1 MIKIMIVDDHLIV
14 REGIRLILE
23 TEDEYE
29 VVGEAENGQQAL
41 EVLQTVTPD
50 LILLD
55 LNMPILDGLNFMKKL
70 RNIGN
75 ETPIIILT
83 TYKEKQL
90 LAEAVSLGAASYLLK
105 DTGREKL
112 FSTIEAAM
120 RGETLL
126 QPEMLKLLME
136 AQAEKHAPTL
146 LTNKEVIVLQALAR
160 GLKNS
165 EIASE
170 MHVAE
175 RTVKS
180 YLTTIY
186 SKLEVKT
193 RAQAI
198 VVAMEQS
205 YI

>member
-1 MIKIMIVDDHLIV
+1 MIVDDHLIV

-23 TEDEYE
+23 TEDHYE
-29 VVGEAENGQQAL
+29 VIAEAENGQQAL
-41 EVLQTVTPD
+41 DLLQQMTPD

-55 LNMPILDGLNFMKKL
+55 LNMPILDGLNFMIKL
-70 RNIGN
+70 RNEGRTI
-75 ETPIIILT
+75 PIIILT
-83 TYKEKQL
+83 TYKEKEL

-136 AQAEKHAPTL
+136 AQAEKHTPSL
-146 LTNKEVIVLQALAR
+146 LTNKEVLILQALAR

-165 EIASE
+165 EIANE
-170 MHVAE
+170 LHVAE

-186 SKLEVKT
+186 SKLNVKT
-193 RAQAI
+193 RAQAV
-198 VVAMEQS
+198 VVAMEKS

>member
-23 TEDEYE
+23 TEDHYE
-29 VVGEAENGQQAL
+29 VIAEAENGQQAL
-41 EVLQTVTPD
+41 DVLQQMTPD

-55 LNMPILDGLNFMKKL
+55 LNMPILDGLNFMIKL
-70 RNIGN
+70 RNEGRTI
-75 ETPIIILT
+75 PIIILT
-83 TYKEKQL
+83 TYKEKEL

-136 AQAEKHAPTL
+136 AQAEKHTPSL
-146 LTNKEVIVLQALAR
+146 LTNKEVLILQALAR

-165 EIASE
+165 EIANE
-170 MHVAE
+170 LHVAE

-186 SKLEVKT
+186 SKLNVKT
-193 RAQAI
+193 RAQAV
-198 VVAMEQS
+198 VVAMEKS

>member
-1 MIKIMIVDDHLIV
+1 MVNIMIVDDHLIV

-23 TEDEYE
+23 TEDDYT

-41 EVLQTVTPD
+41 AVLESVTPD
-50 LILLD
+50 VILLD
-55 LNMPILDGLNFMKKL
+55 LNMPILDGLNFMQKMK
-70 RNIGN
+70 NIGN
-75 ETPIIILT
+75 TIPIIILT
-83 TYKEKQL
+83 TYKEKAL
-90 LAEAVSLGAASYLLK
+90 LAEAVALGAASYLLK
-105 DTGREKL
+105 DTGRDKL
-112 FSTIEAAM
+112 FATIEAAL

-126 QPEMLKLLME
+126 QPEMLQLLME
-136 AQAEKHAPTL
+136 AQAEKHAPKLFTD
-146 LTNKEVIVLQALAR
+146 KELIVLKALGR

-165 EIASE
+165 EIAEE

-186 SKLEVKT
+186 SKLGVKT

-198 VVAMEQS
+198 VAAMEQS

>member
-1 MIKIMIVDDHLIV
+1 MVNIMIVDDHLIV

-23 TEDEYE
+23 TEDEYT

-41 EVLQTVTPD
+41 AVLESVTPD
-50 LILLD
+50 VILLD
-55 LNMPILDGLNFMKKL
+55 LNMPILDGLNFMQKMK
-70 RNIGN
+70 NIGN
-75 ETPIIILT
+75 TIPIIILT
-83 TYKEKQL
+83 TYKEKAL
-90 LAEAVSLGAASYLLK
+90 LAEAVALGAASYLLK
-105 DTGREKL
+105 DTGRDKL
-112 FSTIEAAM
+112 FATIEAAL

-126 QPEMLKLLME
+126 QPEMLQLLME
-136 AQAEKHAPTL
+136 AQAEKHAPKLFTD
-146 LTNKEVIVLQALAR
+146 KELIVLKALGR

-165 EIASE
+165 EIAEE

-186 SKLEVKT
+186 SKLGVKT

-198 VVAMEQS
+198 VAAMEQS

>member
-198 VVAMEQS
+198 VVAMEHS

>member
-23 TEDEYE
+23 TEDDYE

-41 EVLQTVTPD
+41 EVLQTVVPD

-75 ETPIIILT
+75 KTPIIILT
-83 TYKEKQL
+83 TYKEKEL

-112 FSTIEAAM
+112 FSTIEAAI
-120 RGETLL
+120 RGEILL

-136 AQAEKHAPTL
+136 AQAEKHAPKL
-146 LTNKEVIVLQALAR
+146 LTNKEIVVLQALAT

-170 MHVAE
+170 LHVAE

>member
-23 TEDEYE
+23 TEDHYE
-29 VVGEAENGQQAL
+29 VIAEAENGQQAL
-41 EVLQTVTPD
+41 DVLQQMTPD

-55 LNMPILDGLNFMKKL
+55 LNMPILDELNFMIKL
-70 RNIGN
+70 RNEGRTI
-75 ETPIIILT
+75 PIIILT
-83 TYKEKQL
+83 TYKEKEL

-136 AQAEKHAPTL
+136 AQAEKHTPSL
-146 LTNKEVIVLQALAR
+146 LTNKEVLILQALAR
-160 GLKNS
+160 GFKNS
-165 EIASE
+165 EIANE
-170 MHVAE
+170 LHVAE

-186 SKLEVKT
+186 SKLNVKT
-193 RAQAI
+193 RAQAV
-198 VVAMEQS
+198 VVAMEKS

>member
-23 TEDEYE
+23 TEDHYE
-29 VVGEAENGQQAL
+29 VIAEAENGQQAL
-41 EVLQTVTPD
+41 DVLQQMTPD

-55 LNMPILDGLNFMKKL
+55 LNMPILDGLNFMIKL
-70 RNIGN
+70 RNEGRTI
-75 ETPIIILT
+75 PIIILT
-83 TYKEKQL
+83 TYKEKEL

-136 AQAEKHAPTL
+136 AQAEKHTPSL
-146 LTNKEVIVLQALAR
+146 LTNKEVLILQALAR
-160 GLKNS
+160 GFKNS
-165 EIASE
+165 EIANE
-170 MHVAE
+170 LHVAE

-186 SKLEVKT
+186 SKLNVKT
-193 RAQAI
+193 RAQAV
-198 VVAMEQS
+198 VVAMEKS

>member
-1 MIKIMIVDDHLIV
+1 MVKIMIVDDHLIV

-23 TEDEYE
+23 TADDYE
-29 VVGEAENGQQAL
+29 IVGEAENGQQAL
-41 EVLQTVTPD
+41 EVLQTIVPD

-70 RNIGN
+70 RNIGDI
-75 ETPIIILT
+75 TPIIILT

-112 FSTIEAAM
+112 FSTIDAAI

-136 AQAEKHAPTL
+136 AQAEKYAPKL
-146 LTNKEVIVLQALAR
+146 LTNKEIAVLQALAR

-170 MHVAE
+170 LDVAE

-198 VVAMEQS
+198 VVAMEQA

>member
-1 MIKIMIVDDHLIV
+1 MVKIMIVDDHLIV

-23 TEDEYE
+23 TADDYE
-29 VVGEAENGQQAL
+29 IVGEAENGQQAL
-41 EVLQTVTPD
+41 EVLQTIVPD

-70 RNIGN
+70 RNIGDI
-75 ETPIIILT
+75 TPIIILT

-112 FSTIEAAM
+112 FSTIDAAI

-136 AQAEKHAPTL
+136 A
-146 LTNKEVIVLQALAR
+146 
-160 GLKNS
+160 
-165 EIASE
+165 
-170 MHVAE
+170 
-175 RTVKS
+175 
-180 YLTTIY
+180 
-186 SKLEVKT
+186 
-193 RAQAI
+193 
-198 VVAMEQS
+198 
-205 YI
+205 

>member
-23 TEDEYE
+23 TEDHYE
-29 VVGEAENGQQAL
+29 VMAEAENGQQAL
-41 EVLQTVTPD
+41 DLLQQMTPD

-55 LNMPILDGLNFMKKL
+55 LNMPILDGLNFMIKL
-70 RNIGN
+70 RNEGRTI
-75 ETPIIILT
+75 PIIILT
-83 TYKEKQL
+83 TYKEKEL

-136 AQAEKHAPTL
+136 AQAEKHTPSL
-146 LTNKEVIVLQALAR
+146 LTNKEVLILQALAR

-165 EIASE
+165 EIANE
-170 MHVAE
+170 LHVAE

-180 YLTTIY
+180 YLTSIY
-186 SKLEVKT
+186 SKLNVKT
-193 RAQAI
+193 RAQAV
-198 VVAMEQS
+198 VVAMEKS

>member
-1 MIKIMIVDDHLIV
+1 MVKIMIVDDHLIV

-23 TEDEYE
+23 TADDYE
-29 VVGEAENGQQAL
+29 IVGEAENGQQAL
-41 EVLQTVTPD
+41 EVLQTIVPD

-70 RNIGN
+70 RNIGDI
-75 ETPIIILT
+75 TPIIILT

-112 FSTIEAAM
+112 FSTIDAAI

-136 AQAEKHAPTL
+136 AQAEKHAPKL
-146 LTNKEVIVLQALAR
+146 LTNKEIAVLQALAR

-170 MHVAE
+170 LDVAE

-198 VVAMEQS
+198 VVAMEQA

>member
-1 MIKIMIVDDHLIV
+1 MIVDDHLIV

-23 TEDEYE
+23 TADDYE
-29 VVGEAENGQQAL
+29 IVGEAENGQQAL
-41 EVLQTVTPD
+41 EVLQTIVPD

-70 RNIGN
+70 RNIGDI
-75 ETPIIILT
+75 TPIIILT

-112 FSTIEAAM
+112 FSTIDAAI

-136 AQAEKHAPTL
+136 A
-146 LTNKEVIVLQALAR
+146 
-160 GLKNS
+160 
-165 EIASE
+165 
-170 MHVAE
+170 
-175 RTVKS
+175 
-180 YLTTIY
+180 
-186 SKLEVKT
+186 
-193 RAQAI
+193 
-198 VVAMEQS
+198 
-205 YI
+205 

>member
-1 MIKIMIVDDHLIV
+1 MVKIMIVDDHLIV

-23 TEDEYE
+23 TEDDYE

-41 EVLQTVTPD
+41 EVLQTVMPD

-75 ETPIIILT
+75 TTPIIILT

-112 FSTIEAAM
+112 FSTIEAAI

-136 AQAEKHAPTL
+136 AQAEKHAPKL
-146 LTNKEVIVLQALAR
+146 LTNKEIVVLQALAR

-170 MHVAE
+170 LHVAE